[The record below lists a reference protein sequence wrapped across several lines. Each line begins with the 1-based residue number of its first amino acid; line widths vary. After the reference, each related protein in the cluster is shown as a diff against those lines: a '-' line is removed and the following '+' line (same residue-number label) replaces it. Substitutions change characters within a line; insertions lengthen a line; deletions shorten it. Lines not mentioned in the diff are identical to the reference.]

1 MKKNTKLGRV
11 SETLRSDIAT
21 ELDSFVEAWNYDTQ
35 NPKALAQ
42 IPIHIVAGIGAKLQI
57 DDYEPVERIRM
68 AYALLDAA
76 EAARQSLQASGCVN
90 PGLGHFD
97 EERKIQFDCTQRLAE
112 QKTDPL
118 YQEKDG
124 KPAPVS
130 FEKALSS
137 IWGKSIKKTEREKR
151 IKLYLEE
158 TWADFKARYPK
169 LNVPQCLPPAQR
181 LQEWKIEGLSWLSYG
196 SLKYTVPKWWKK
208 RLSRTQA
215 VKRKGKTKGEAE
227 PKGKQGR
234 VIRKNDKRK
243 GSKAVS
249 FLEALKK
256 TS

>member
-1 MKKNTKLGRV
+1 M
-11 SETLRSDIAT
+11 
-21 ELDSFVEAWNYDTQ
+21 NYDTQ
-35 NPKALAQ
+35 NPKALAE
-42 IPIHIVAGIGAKLQI
+42 IPIHIVAEIGAKLQTA
-57 DDYEPVERIRM
+57 DSDPVASIRM

-97 EERKIQFDCTQRLAE
+97 DERKIQFDLPRRLAE
-112 QKTDPL
+112 QKSDPL

-137 IWGKSIKKTEREKR
+137 IFGKSIKKTEREKR
-151 IKLYLEE
+151 IKVYLEE
-158 TWADFKARYPK
+158 IDASVKSKYPR
-169 LNVPQCLPPAQR
+169 LNIPQNLPPSQELQR
-181 LQEWKIEGLSWLSYG
+181 WKTEGISWFSYQL
-196 SLKYTVPKWWKK
+196 LKIGVPKWWKK
-208 RLSRTQA
+208 RISRTQA
-215 VKRKGKTKGEAE
+215 SKRKGKTKGEAE

-243 GSKAVS
+243 GARTGS
-249 FLEALKK
+249 FFKALKK

>member
-1 MKKNTKLGRV
+1 MKKNTKLGEV
-11 SETLRSDIAT
+11 SVTLRPDIAT

-35 NPKALAQ
+35 NPKALAE
-42 IPIHIVAGIGAKLQI
+42 IPIHIVAEIGAKLQTA
-57 DDYEPVERIRM
+57 DSDPVKSIRT

-112 QKTDPL
+112 QKIDPL

-124 KPAPVS
+124 KPSPIS

-137 IWGKSIKKTEREKR
+137 IFGKSIKKTDREKR
-151 IKLYLEE
+151 IKIYLEE
-158 TWADFKARYPK
+158 NEASVKARYPK
-169 LNVPQCLPPAQR
+169 LNVPQCLPPSQQ
-181 LQEWKIEGLSWLSYG
+181 LQKWKTEGLSWFSYTL
-196 SLKYTVPKWWKK
+196 LKYTVPKWWKK
-208 RLSRTQA
+208 KRSHTQA

-243 GSKAVS
+243 GSKAGS